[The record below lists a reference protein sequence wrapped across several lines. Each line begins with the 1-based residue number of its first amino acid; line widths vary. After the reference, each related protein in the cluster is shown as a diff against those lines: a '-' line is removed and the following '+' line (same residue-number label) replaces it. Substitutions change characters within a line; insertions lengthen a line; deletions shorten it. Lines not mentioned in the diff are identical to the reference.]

1 MKLYLTFSLLIIFC
15 QFIGFSQSLYLSNFY
30 YGINLDEN
38 ENNNKMIYSAIE
50 KLRESIIYIIIN
62 CNKIL
67 ICLIKTFPNSI

>member
-1 MKLYLTFSLLIIFC
+1 MKLYLTFSLFIIFF

-30 YGINLDEN
+30 YGLDEN

-50 KLRESIIYIIIN
+50 KLRESIIIN

-67 ICLIKTFPNSI
+67 IFLIKTFPNSI